1 MRLALT
7 AALVFAATASLA
19 QDAPADDAALPAGV
33 TVNTAYSTSAPMAA
47 KTAAEEAVEDQQYR
61 TQMYVL
67 SAKEC
72 ADLLASIAASCSI
85 TNISVSTQITR
96 QPGVANQIYATGN
109 VSMLIEMK

>member
-1 MRLALT
+1 
-7 AALVFAATASLA
+7 
-19 QDAPADDAALPAGV
+19 
-33 TVNTAYSTSAPMAA
+33 MAA

-72 ADLLASIAASCSI
+72 ADLLASISATCSI

-96 QPGVANQIYATGN
+96 QLGVANQIYVTGN
-109 VSMLIEMK
+109 VSMLVEMK

>member
-1 MRLALT
+1 MHLALS
-7 AALVFAATASLA
+7 AILVFAATASLA
-19 QDAPADDAALPAGV
+19 QDAELGDAAVAAGIAV
-33 TVNTAYSTSAPMAA
+33 TTSYNINAPMVA
-47 KTAAEEAVEDQQYR
+47 KTPSEEAAEDQQYR
-61 TQMYVL
+61 TQMYKQ